1 MPRYKRYG
9 PISHDINSDPE
20 VWEFTN
26 KFGDRAFRTLI
37 EVLMIIDRNE
47 NRWRLVGDW
56 SGNLSRKVRQSVATV
71 WREVDHMIAAGWLL
85 VEERAADGSP
95 TVLSA
100 SKYAE
105 YHRKKETKNKNGGN
119 EGADKKPQ
127 IMVPTILSYPNL
139 HNNKIQ
145 TDGKIGILDLPL
157 KRELNPKIKEVADR
171 IYSSDRKKFDRL
183 VVWIK
188 QAQQQ
193 CYRDDVIAEALLQF
207 ERYAGGVRDWYPYLD
222 KIIDKVEKDLNAKE
236 AQRLSEQ
243 GKEELKEIYAEAR
256 KHS

>member
-1 MPRYKRYG
+1 M
-9 PISHDINSDPE
+9 
-20 VWEFTN
+20 
-26 KFGDRAFRTLI
+26 
-37 EVLMIIDRNE
+37 
-47 NRWRLVGDW
+47 
-56 SGNLSRKVRQSVATV
+56 
-71 WREVDHMIAAGWLL
+71 
-85 VEERAADGSP
+85 
-95 TVLSA
+95 
-100 SKYAE
+100 
-105 YHRKKETKNKNGGN
+105 
-119 EGADKKPQ
+119 
-127 IMVPTILSYPNL
+127 
-139 HNNKIQ
+139 
-145 TDGKIGILDLPL
+145 DLPL
-157 KRELNPKIKEVADR
+157 KRELDPNIREVADR